1 MLDEYPRDLSLRSVG
16 PEFATVN
23 LSLVLL
29 YMAVPLWYKARR
41 CEDVLPA
48 VILIKR
54 HTHSDTMVWVP
65 VKRKQNAKR
74 VDHWGMWRLN
84 PKRKTYV

>member
-1 MLDEYPRDLSLRSVG
+1 LLDEYPRDLSLRSVG

-41 CEDVLPA
+41 CEDVLAA
-48 VILIKR
+48 VIL
-54 HTHSDTMVWVP
+54 
-65 VKRKQNAKR
+65 N
-74 VDHWGMWRLN
+74 
-84 PKRKTYV
+84 